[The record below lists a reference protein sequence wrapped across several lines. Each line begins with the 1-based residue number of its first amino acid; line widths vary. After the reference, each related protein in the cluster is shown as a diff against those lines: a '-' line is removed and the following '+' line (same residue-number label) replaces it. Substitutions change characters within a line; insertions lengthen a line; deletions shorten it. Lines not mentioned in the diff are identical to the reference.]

1 MKNIYEMMR
10 YGEFEG
16 KIQKLNVCK
25 RMLLVLLALCML
37 LADILLFCFE
47 KVILGMLCL
56 LVVVIAGALL
66 YKSCK

>member
-1 MKNIYEMMR
+1 MGNLKER
-10 YGEFEG
+10 F
-16 KIQKLNVCK
+16 KKLNVCQ